1 MRGVRAGAKTSGIKT
16 GRKTMGVKIYGVLR
30 SRATRPVWAAKE
42 LGIAYEQIPVIQ
54 VYRLP
59 DPNAPGAPMH
69 TASPAFLAVNPA
81 GQVPTMDD
89 DGFVLHE
96 SLAIALYLARKA
108 GGPLA
113 PKDERENAA
122 MVQWA
127 LWAATSAEPKTLAI
141 MQNPAGSDVRQASID
156 GLARPF
162 AALDKALAAGGGW
175 LVGGR
180 FTVADIN
187 VAEVIRYAQPATAL
201 IDAYPNIKAW
211 IGACQARQAFKEMMA
226 ERDQEPA

>member
-1 MRGVRAGAKTSGIKT
+1 MA
-16 GRKTMGVKIYGVLR
+16 MKIYGVMR
-30 SRATRPVWAAKE
+30 SRATRPIWVLKE

-59 DPNAPGAPMH
+59 DPNAPDAPLH
-69 TASPAFLAVNPA
+69 SASPAFKAINPA
-81 GQVPTMDD
+81 GQIPTMDD

-96 SLAIALYLARKA
+96 SLAIALYLARKY

-113 PKDERENAA
+113 PKDPQEEART
-122 MVQWA
+122 VQWS
-127 LWAATSAEPKTLAI
+127 LWAATSAEPRTIQILYNSGPTGDA
-141 MQNPAGSDVRQASID
+141 ALRQASID
-156 GLARPF
+156 GLAGPF
-162 AALDKALAAGGGW
+162 AALDTALAAGGGH

-187 VAEVIRYAQPATAL
+187 VAEIIRYAQAAPAL

-211 IGACQARQAFKEMMA
+211 LTACQARPAFREMMA
-226 ERDQEPA
+226 ERDREPA

>member
-1 MRGVRAGAKTSGIKT
+1 
-16 GRKTMGVKIYGVLR
+16 MGLKIYGVLR
-30 SRATRPVWAAKE
+30 SRATRPIWVAKE
-42 LGIAYEQIPVIQ
+42 LGLAYEQVPVIQ

-59 DPNAPGAPMH
+59 NPGAPDAPLH
-69 TASPAFLAVNPA
+69 TASPAFLKINPS

-89 DGFVLHE
+89 DGFILHE
-96 SLAIALYLARKA
+96 SLAINLYLARKA

-113 PKDERENAA
+113 PRDERENAA
-122 MVQWA
+122 MVQWS

-141 MQNPAGSDVRQASID
+141 MQSPAGSEARQAAID

-162 AALDKALAAGGGW
+162 AALDTALAAGGGH

-187 VAEVIRYAQPATAL
+187 VAEVIRYAQPAAAL
-201 IDAYPNIKAW
+201 IDAHPHVKAW
-211 IGACQARQAFKEMMA
+211 LAACQSRPAFREMMV
-226 ERDQEPA
+226 ERDREPA

>member
-1 MRGVRAGAKTSGIKT
+1 
-16 GRKTMGVKIYGVLR
+16 MGVKIYGVMR
-30 SRATRPVWAAKE
+30 SRATRPIWAAKE

-54 VYRLP
+54 VYPLP
-59 DPNAPGAPMH
+59 DPNAPGAPLH
-69 TASPAFLAVNPA
+69 TASPAFLAINPA

-96 SLAIALYLARKA
+96 SLAITLYLARKA

-113 PKDERENAA
+113 PKDERENAM
-122 MVQWA
+122 MVQWS
-127 LWAATSAEPKTLAI
+127 LWAATSAETKALAI
-141 MQNPAGSDVRQASID
+141 MQNSGPSGDAALRQASID
-156 GLARPF
+156 GLARPM

-187 VAEVIRYAQPATAL
+187 VAEVIRYAQAAPAL
-201 IDAYPNIKAW
+201 IDAYPNVKAW
-211 IGACQARQAFKEMMA
+211 IGACQSRPAFKEMMA
-226 ERDQEPA
+226 EREKEPA

>member
-1 MRGVRAGAKTSGIKT
+1 
-16 GRKTMGVKIYGVLR
+16 MGVKIYGVMR

-59 DPNAPGAPMH
+59 DPNAPGAPLH
-69 TASPAFLAVNPA
+69 TASPAFLAINPA

-96 SLAIALYLARKA
+96 SLAITLYLARKA

-113 PKDERENAA
+113 PKDERENAM
-122 MVQWA
+122 MVQWS
-127 LWAATSAEPKTLAI
+127 LWAATSAETKALAI
-141 MQNPAGSDVRQASID
+141 MQNSGPGGDAALRQASID
-156 GLARPF
+156 GLARPM

-187 VAEVIRYAQPATAL
+187 VAEVIRYAQAAPAL
-201 IDAYPNIKAW
+201 IDAYPNVKAW
-211 IGACQARQAFKEMMA
+211 IGACQSRPAFKAMMA
-226 ERDQEPA
+226 EREKEPA

>member
-1 MRGVRAGAKTSGIKT
+1 
-16 GRKTMGVKIYGVLR
+16 MGVKIYGVMR

-59 DPNAPGAPMH
+59 DPNAPGAPLH
-69 TASPAFLAVNPA
+69 TASPAFLAINPA

-96 SLAIALYLARKA
+96 SLAITLYLARKA

-113 PKDERENAA
+113 PKDERENAM
-122 MVQWA
+122 MVQWS
-127 LWAATSAEPKTLAI
+127 LWAATSAETKALAI
-141 MQNPAGSDVRQASID
+141 MQNSGPNGDAALRQASID
-156 GLARPF
+156 GLARPM

-175 LVGGR
+175 LVGAR

-187 VAEVIRYAQPATAL
+187 VAEVIRYAQAAPAL
-201 IDAYPNIKAW
+201 IDAYPNVKAW
-211 IGACQARQAFKEMMA
+211 IGACQSRPAFKEMMA
-226 ERDQEPA
+226 EREKEPA